1 MVQMESI
8 QRASQKKKKDPNMDS
23 SADSVVAQ
31 ADSGVCTNEPLYLR
45 KGQQ

>member
-8 QRASQKKKKDPNMDS
+8 QRASQNKKNPNMDS
-23 SADSVVAQ
+23 FTDSVVAQ